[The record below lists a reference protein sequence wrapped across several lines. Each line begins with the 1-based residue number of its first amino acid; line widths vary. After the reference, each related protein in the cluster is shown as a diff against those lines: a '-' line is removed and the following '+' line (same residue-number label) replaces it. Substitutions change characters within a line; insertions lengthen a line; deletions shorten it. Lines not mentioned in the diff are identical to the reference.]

1 VLPLVDSNGGRP
13 SRSSIPTRETDDL
26 LHDSL
31 LSGARLSPAGWFPF
45 DEGDIRR
52 CLHGEVDKGRP
63 YQRRGAVRDLRADK
77 GGQRLI
83 ASVQGTRL
91 RPYRVFVDIGKGN
104 PVSLSARCT
113 CPVAWNCKHAAA
125 VLLEALANPPAVEGN
140 DGDWLPGPVGG
151 WLHQLRQAAQL
162 AAAPDE
168 IAYRLDYPARPGL
181 PFVLEPRVVRVLKSG
196 DWGADRP
203 LPAGQMQ
210 NPTAKYFRPADR
222 GISQLLRDPLGRSP
236 PPLPEDPDL
245 VDLLLRRVID
255 TGRCRWQDLGSPPL
269 KMGPPRRGRLAWRLG
284 PDGRQTIEVEL
295 DDRSAVPLPS
305 ASPWY
310 VHPEEYLAGPVAL
323 DVARPLVGIA
333 LSAPP
338 VTIAQAAALGA
349 LIARDLPDLTLP
361 QPRTDLV
368 EEIRDDPPVPT
379 LMLANRP
386 RRRNYWE
393 VWGKDWE
400 ERVDVA
406 LLGYAYGDTLI
417 GGEDAPHEQSKVE
430 DGRIVIRRRDPAAE
444 RSAQDRLEVLGLR
457 AIETFGSA
465 ATDGGRIPLT
475 FLDGRGDWPGF
486 VYDTVPQ
493 LEREGWRI
501 EVEDGF
507 RYRVVDGSGE
517 WTAEVEEN
525 GGWWFSLDL
534 GIDIDGERVP
544 LLPVLTGLL
553 ARLRD
558 SSAPSDLD
566 RLAYNGTVFG
576 RLEDGRHVAL
586 PLDRTKTILST
597 LVELYH
603 PGSLSAAGKLEIS
616 AGEGLGLAAVE
627 AATRLR
633 WLGGERL
640 RALAERLAHFS
651 GIDKVEPPAG
661 LQTELRPYQ
670 KDGLDWLQFLR
681 AYELGG
687 ILADDMGLGKTVEA
701 LAHILVEKREG
712 RLDRPCLVICPTSV
726 VPNWLAEAARLA
738 PELRVLSLH
747 GPDRAERF
755 GAIGNADLVLTTYA
769 LLPRDADHLLPIAW
783 HIAVLDEAQAIK
795 NANAKTTGLVCLL
808 DARHRLCLTG
818 TPVENHLGELW
829 SQFAFLMPG
838 LLGDARRFARVFRTP
853 IEKKQDGERR
863 TVLSGR
869 VKPFLLRR
877 TKALVA
883 ADLPPKTEMVR
894 PLELCGQQRDLYE
907 TVRLAMHEKV
917 RSEVARKG
925 LARSHI
931 IVLDALLKLRQV
943 CCDPRLVKLAAARRV
958 TASAKL
964 EHLMEMLPQLVE
976 DGRRILLFSQ
986 FTSMLDLIKPA
997 LAEAGIEFV
1006 ELRGDTTDRAKPVA
1020 SFQRGKVPLFLISL
1034 KAGGTGLNL
1043 TAADTVIHYDPWW
1056 NPAVEDQAT
1065 DRAHRIGQDKPVFVY
1080 KLVAQ
1085 GTVEERM
1092 LELQQ
1097 RKKALAAG
1105 IYEAGGNAAAALDAA
1120 DIERLFEPLG

>member
-1 VLPLVDSNGGRP
+1 
-13 SRSSIPTRETDDL
+13 

-31 LSGARLSPAGWFPF
+31 LPGSRLDPVEWFPF
-45 DEGDIRR
+45 DENDIRR
-52 CLHGEVDKGRP
+52 CLHGAVDKGRP
-63 YQRRGAVRDLRADK
+63 YQRRGAVRDLRTDK
-77 GGQRLI
+77 DGQRLI

-91 RPYRVFVDIGKGN
+91 RPYRVFVDIGKDN
-104 PVSLSARCT
+104 PVSLSARCS

-140 DGDWLPGPVGG
+140 DTDWLPGPVGG
-151 WLHQLRQAAQL
+151 WLRQLRQAAQP
-162 AAAPDE
+162 AIAPDE

-181 PFVLEPRVVRVLKSG
+181 PFVLDLRVVRVLKTG
-196 DWGADRP
+196 GRGADRA
-203 LPAGQMQ
+203 LPAGQLQ

-222 GISQLLRDPLGRSP
+222 SILLLLRDPLGRSP

-245 VDLLLRRVID
+245 VDLLLRRIID
-255 TGRCRWQDLGSPPL
+255 TGRCRWQELASPPL
-269 KMGPPRRGRLAWRLG
+269 RLGPPRRGRLAWQLG
-284 PDGRQTIEVEL
+284 PDGRQTIDVEL
-295 DDRSAVPLPS
+295 DHKSAVTLPS

-310 VHPEEYLAGPVAL
+310 VDPEERLAGPVML
-323 DVARPLVGIA
+323 DIARPLVGIA
-333 LSAPP
+333 LAAPP
-338 VTIAQAAALGA
+338 VTISQANALGA
-349 LIARDLPDLTLP
+349 LIARDLPDLALP
-361 QPRTDLV
+361 APRTDLV
-368 EEIRDDPPVPT
+368 EEIRDDSPVPT
-379 LMLANRP
+379 VMLANRA

-417 GGEDAPHEQSKVE
+417 GGDDAPLEQRKVE
-430 DGRIVIRRRDPAAE
+430 DDRIVVHRRNPVAE
-444 RSAQDRLEVLGLR
+444 RSAQERLEALGLR

-465 ATDGGRIPLT
+465 TTDGGRIPFT
-475 FLDGRGDWPGF
+475 FFDGRGDWPGF

-493 LEREGWRI
+493 LAREGWRI
-501 EVEDGF
+501 EVEDSF
-507 RYRVVDGSGE
+507 RHRVVDGGGE
-517 WTAEVEEN
+517 WTAEVEES

-534 GIDIDGERVP
+534 GIEIDGERVP
-544 LLPVLTGLL
+544 LLPVLTQLL
-553 ARLRD
+553 AQLRLTG
-558 SSAPSDLD
+558 APDDLE
-566 RLAYNGTVFG
+566 RLAHNGTVFG

-586 PLDRTKTILST
+586 PLDRTKAILST

-603 PGSLSAAGKLEIS
+603 PGSLSAEGKLEIS
-616 AGEGLGLAAVE
+616 AGQGLGLAAVE
-627 AATRLR
+627 TASRLR
-633 WLGGERL
+633 WLGGKQL
-640 RALAERLAHFS
+640 QALAEHLSHFS
-651 GIDKVEPPAG
+651 GIDKVEPPVG

-670 KDGLDWLQFLR
+670 REGLDWLQFLR
-681 AYELGG
+681 GYELGG
-687 ILADDMGLGKTVEA
+687 ILADDMGLGKTVET
-701 LAHILVEKREG
+701 LAHILVEKRDG
-712 RLDRPCLVICPTSV
+712 RLDRPCLVVCPTSV
-726 VPNWLAEAARLA
+726 VPNWLAETARLA

-755 GAIGNADLVLTTYA
+755 GEIGNADLVLTTYA
-769 LLPRDADHLLPIAW
+769 LLPRDADHLLAVAW

-795 NANAKTTGLVCLL
+795 NASAKITGLVCRL

-853 IEKKQDGERR
+853 IEKKQDGARR
-863 TVLSGR
+863 TILSGR

-883 ADLPPKTEMVR
+883 ADLPSKTEILR
-894 PLELCGQQRDLYE
+894 PLELSGQQRDLYE

-917 RSEVARKG
+917 RREVAQKG

-964 EHLMEMLPQLVE
+964 EHLLEMLPQLVE

-986 FTSMLDLIKPA
+986 FTSMLDLMKPA
-997 LAEAGIEFV
+997 LGGIEFV
-1006 ELRGDTTDRAKPVA
+1006 ELRGDTTDRAQPVA
-1020 SFQRGKVPLFLISL
+1020 RFQKGKVPLFLISL

-1105 IYEAGGNAAAALDAA
+1105 IYEAGGNAAAALDAT
-1120 DIERLFEPLG
+1120 DIERLFQPLG

>member
-1 VLPLVDSNGGRP
+1 
-13 SRSSIPTRETDDL
+13 
-26 LHDSL
+26 LHDSSL
-31 LSGARLSPAGWFPF
+31 PDTRSSLVEWFPF

-52 CLHGEVDKGRP
+52 CLRGAVDKGRP

-83 ASVQGTRL
+83 ALVQGSRL
-91 RPYRVFVDIGKGN
+91 RPYRVFVDIGKDT
-104 PVSLSARCT
+104 PVSLSARCS

-125 VLLEALANPPAVEGN
+125 VLLEALANPPAIEGTE
-140 DGDWLPGPVGG
+140 GDPLVGPVGG
-151 WLHQLRQAAQL
+151 WLHQLREAARP

-168 IAYRLDYPARPGL
+168 IAYRLDHPSRLGL
-181 PFVLEPRVVRVLKSG
+181 PFVLDLRVVRVLRAGGWG
-196 DWGADRP
+196 DDRAI
-203 LPAGQMQ
+203 PAGQMQ

-222 GISQLLRDPLGRSP
+222 AVLQLLRDPLGRLP

-245 VDLLLRRVID
+245 VDLLLRRIID
-255 TGRCRWQDLGSPPL
+255 TGRCRWQDLASPPL
-269 KMGPPRRGRLAWRLG
+269 TLGPPRHGRFAWRLG
-284 PDGRQTIEVEL
+284 PDGRQTIAIEL
-295 DDRSAVPLPS
+295 DDGSAVPLPA

-310 VHPEEYLAGPVAL
+310 VDPAKDIAGPVTL
-323 DVARPLVGIA
+323 DLARPLVNIA

-338 VTIAQAAALGA
+338 VTMAQAAALRG
-349 LIARDLPDLTLP
+349 LLDRDLPDLVLP
-361 QPRTDLV
+361 QPRTDLI
-368 EEIRDDPPVPT
+368 EEIRDDPPLPILT
-379 LMLANRP
+379 LTNRP

-393 VWGKDWE
+393 VWGKDSE

-406 LLGYAYGDTLI
+406 FLGFAYGDTLI
-417 GGEDAPHEQSKVE
+417 GGDDTLREQRKVE
-430 DGRIVIRRRDPAAE
+430 DGRIIIRRRDLAAE
-444 RSAQDRLEVLGLR
+444 RSAQDRLEAFALR
-457 AIETFGSA
+457 SIETFGSA
-465 ATDGGRIPLT
+465 AEDGARVPFA

-486 VYDTVPQ
+486 VYDIVPQ

-507 RYRVVDGSGE
+507 RYRVVDGGGE
-517 WTAEVEEN
+517 WTAEVEES

-553 ARLRD
+553 ARLRVAGAPGKLD
-558 SSAPSDLD
+558 S
-566 RLAYNGTVFG
+566 LAHNGTVFG

-586 PLDRTKTILST
+586 PLDRTKAILST

-603 PGSLSAAGKLEIS
+603 PGSLSAEGKLEIS

-640 RALAERLAHFS
+640 KALADRLSHFS
-651 GIDKVEPPAG
+651 GIAKVEPPAG

-670 KDGLDWLQFLR
+670 RQGLDWLQFLR

-687 ILADDMGLGKTVEA
+687 ILADDMGLGKTVQT

-712 RLDRPCLVICPTSV
+712 RLDRPCLVVCPTSV

-738 PELRVLSLH
+738 PELKVLSLH
-747 GPDRAERF
+747 GPDRAGRF
-755 GAIGNADLVLTTYA
+755 AEIGDADLLVTTYA
-769 LLPRDADHLLPIAW
+769 LLSRDADHLLPVAW

-795 NANAKTTGLVCLL
+795 NANAKTTGLVCRL

-863 TVLSGR
+863 VVLSGR

-877 TKALVA
+877 TKAVVA
-883 ADLPPKTEMVR
+883 ADLPPKTEMLR
-894 PLELCGQQRDLYE
+894 SLELAGPQRDLYE

-917 RSEVARKG
+917 RAEVAKKG
-925 LARSHI
+925 FARSHI
-931 IVLDALLKLRQV
+931 VMLDALLKLRQV
-943 CCDPRLVKLAAARRV
+943 CCDPRLVKLTAAQRV

-986 FTSMLDLIKPA
+986 FTSMLDLIKAA
-997 LAEAGIEFV
+997 LVETGIEFV
-1006 ELRGDTTDRAKPVA
+1006 ELRGDTTDRARPVA
-1020 SFQRGKVPLFLISL
+1020 RFQQGKVPLFLISL

-1065 DRAHRIGQDKPVFVY
+1065 DRAHRIGQNKPVFVY

-1120 DIERLFEPLG
+1120 DIERLFQPLG

>member
-1 VLPLVDSNGGRP
+1 
-13 SRSSIPTRETDDL
+13 

-31 LSGARLSPAGWFPF
+31 LPVARLSPAGWFPF
-45 DEGDIRR
+45 DEGDVRR

-125 VLLEALANPPAVEGN
+125 VLLEALANPPAIEGTTE
-140 DGDWLPGPVGG
+140 GDSLVGPIGG
-151 WLHQLRQAAQL
+151 WLHQLRQAARP
-162 AAAPDE
+162 AATPDE
-168 IAYRLDYPARPGL
+168 VAYRLDHPARPGL
-181 PFVLEPRVVRVLKSG
+181 PFVLEPRVVRILKSG

-203 LPAGQMQ
+203 LPAGQLQ
-210 NPTAKYFRPADR
+210 NPTAKYFRQADR
-222 GISQLLRDPLGRSP
+222 SISQLLRDPLGRSP

-245 VDLLLRRVID
+245 LDLLLRRVID
-255 TGRCRWQDLGSPPL
+255 TGRCRWQGLASPPL
-269 KMGPPRRGRLAWRLG
+269 KLGPPRRGRLAWRLG
-284 PDGRQTIEVEL
+284 PDGRQTVEVEL

-310 VHPEEYLAGPVAL
+310 VDPEQHLAGPVAL
-323 DVARPLVGIA
+323 DVARPLIGIA

-361 QPRTDLV
+361 QPRTDLA
-368 EEIRDDPPVPT
+368 EEIHNDPPVPT

-393 VWGKDWE
+393 IWGKDWE

-406 LLGYAYGDTLI
+406 LLGYLYGDTLI
-417 GGEDAPHEQSKVE
+417 GSDDALHEQRKVE
-430 DGRIVIRRRDPAAE
+430 EGRIIVRRRNPAAE
-444 RSAQDRLEVLGLR
+444 RSAQDRLEVLGLHT
-457 AIETFGSA
+457 IETFGST
-465 ATDGGRIPLT
+465 ATDGGRIPFT

-486 VYDTVPQ
+486 VYDAVPQ
-493 LEREGWRI
+493 LQREGWRI
-501 EVEDGF
+501 ETEDSF
-507 RYRVVDGSGE
+507 RYRVVDGGGE

-534 GIDIDGERVP
+534 GIEIDGERVP

-558 SSAPSDLD
+558 SSEPNDLD
-566 RLAYNGTVFG
+566 RLAHNGTVFG
-576 RLEDGRHVAL
+576 RLDDGRHVAL

-603 PGSLSAAGKLEIS
+603 PGSLSAVGKLEIS

-627 AATRLR
+627 AATKLR
-633 WLGGERL
+633 WLGGKRL
-640 RALAERLAHFS
+640 RGLAERLSHFS
-651 GIDKVEPPAG
+651 GIDKIEPPAG

-670 KDGLDWLQFLR
+670 REGLDWLQFLR

-712 RLDRPCLVICPTSV
+712 RLDRPCLVVCPTSV

-747 GPDRAERF
+747 GPDRAQRF
-755 GAIGNADLVLTTYA
+755 GAIGDADLVLTTYA
-769 LLPRDADHLLPIAW
+769 LLPRDADHLLPVAW

-795 NANAKTTGLVCLL
+795 NANAKTTGLVCRL
-808 DARHRLCLTG
+808 DACHRLCLTG

-838 LLGDARRFARVFRTP
+838 LLGDARRFGRVFRTP

-863 TVLSGR
+863 AVLSGR
-869 VKPFLLRR
+869 VKPFLMRR
-877 TKALVA
+877 TKASVA
-883 ADLPPKTEMVR
+883 ADLPPKTEMLH
-894 PLELCGQQRDLYE
+894 PLELSGQQRDLYE

-917 RSEVARKG
+917 RREVAQKG

-931 IVLDALLKLRQV
+931 VVLDALLKLRQV

-986 FTSMLDLIKPA
+986 FTSMLDLVKPA
-997 LAEAGIEFV
+997 VSETGIEYV

-1020 SFQRGKVPLFLISL
+1020 RFQKGTVPLFLISL

-1105 IYEAGGNAAAALDAA
+1105 IYEAGGNAAAALDAT

>member
-1 VLPLVDSNGGRP
+1 M
-13 SRSSIPTRETDDL
+13 
-26 LHDSL
+26 
-31 LSGARLSPAGWFPF
+31 GWFPF
-45 DEGDIRR
+45 DESDIRR
-52 CLHGEVDKGRP
+52 CLNGEVDKGRP
-63 YQRRGAVRDLRADK
+63 YQRRGAVLDLRADK
-77 GGQRLI
+77 SGGRLV

-104 PVSLSARCT
+104 PVSLSARCS

-125 VLLEALANPPAVEGN
+125 VLLEALANPPAIEGPE
-140 DGDWLPGPVGG
+140 GELLSAAVGG
-151 WLHQLRQAAQL
+151 WLHQLRQEAHPST
-162 AAAPDE
+162 APEE
-168 IAYRLDYPARPGL
+168 IAYRLDYPEKPGS
-181 PFVLEPRVVRVLKSG
+181 PFLLDLRVVRLLKSG
-196 DWGADRP
+196 GRGADRP
-203 LPAGQMQ
+203 LPAGQLQ

-222 GISQLLRDPLGRSP
+222 GIFQLLRDPLGRSP
-236 PPLPEDPDL
+236 PPIPEDPDL
-245 VDLLLRRVID
+245 VDLLLRRIVE
-255 TGRCRWQDLGSPPL
+255 TGRCRWQDLAAPPL
-269 KMGPPRRGRLAWRLG
+269 TTGPPRRGHLAWRLG
-284 PDGRQTIEVEL
+284 PDGRQTIEIEL
-295 DDRSAVPLPS
+295 ADGPGITLPS

-310 VHPEEYLAGPVAL
+310 VEPNEHLAGPVTL
-323 DVARPLVGIA
+323 DIARPLVRIA
-333 LSAPP
+333 LAAPP
-338 VTIAQAAALGA
+338 LTTAQAAALGPLIERELPELA
-349 LIARDLPDLTLP
+349 LPR
-361 QPRTDLV
+361 PRTDLI
-368 EEIRDDPPVPT
+368 EEIREERPVPS
-379 LMLANRP
+379 LVLGNRQ

-393 VWGKDWE
+393 IWGKDWE
-400 ERVDVA
+400 ERIDVA
-406 LLGYAYGDTLI
+406 LLGYAYGGVLI
-417 GGEDAPHEQSKVE
+417 DADSAPREQRRVE
-430 DGRIVIRRRDPAAE
+430 DGRIVVRRRDLAAE
-444 RSAQDRLEVLGLR
+444 RMLQDRLEAFGLR
-457 AIETFGSA
+457 QIDTFGA
-465 ATDGGRIPLT
+465 AGIDAGRISFGFPY
-475 FLDGRGDWPGF
+475 GGGDWPGF
-486 VYDTVPQ
+486 VYDVVPR
-493 LEREGWRI
+493 LEREGWQI
-501 EVEDGF
+501 DVEDDF
-507 RYRVVDGSGE
+507 RYRIVDGSGE
-517 WTAEVEEN
+517 WTAEVEEG

-534 GIDIDGERVP
+534 GIEIDGERVP

-553 ARLRD
+553 AQLRD
-558 SSAPSDLD
+558 LGAPGDLD
-566 RLAYNGTVFG
+566 RLARNGTVFG
-576 RLEDGRHVAL
+576 RLADGRHVAL
-586 PLDRTKTILST
+586 PLDRTKAILST

-616 AGEGLGLAAVE
+616 AGEGLGLAAIE

-640 RALAERLAHFS
+640 KALAERLSHFA
-651 GIDKVEPPAG
+651 GIDKIKPPAA

-670 KDGLDWLQFLR
+670 REGLDWLQFLR

-687 ILADDMGLGKTVEA
+687 ILADDMGLGKTVQT
-701 LAHILVEKREG
+701 LAHILIEKREG
-712 RLDRPCLVICPTSV
+712 RLDRPCLVVCPTSV

-747 GPDRAERF
+747 GSDRAQRF
-755 GAIGNADLVLTTYA
+755 EEIGHADLVLTTYA
-769 LLPRDADHLLPIAW
+769 LLSRDAEHLLPAAW

-795 NANAKTTGLVCLL
+795 NANAKTTGLVCRL

-838 LLGDARRFARVFRTP
+838 LLGDSRRFARVFRTP
-853 IEKKQDGERR
+853 IEKKHDGGRR
-863 TVLSGR
+863 AVLSGR

-883 ADLPPKTEMVR
+883 AELPPKTEMLR
-894 PLELCGQQRDLYE
+894 PVELAGQQRDLYE

-917 RSEVARKG
+917 RREVAQKG

-997 LAEAGIEFV
+997 VDEAGIEFV
-1006 ELRGDTTDRAKPVA
+1006 ELRGDTTDRAGPVA
-1020 SFQRGKVPLFLISL
+1020 RFQRGKVPLFLVSL

-1085 GTVEERM
+1085 STVEERM

-1105 IYEAGGNAAAALDAA
+1105 IYEGDGNAAAALDAA
-1120 DIERLFEPLG
+1120 DIERLFEPLV

>member
-1 VLPLVDSNGGRP
+1 
-13 SRSSIPTRETDDL
+13 

-31 LSGARLSPAGWFPF
+31 LPGARLSPVEWFPF
-45 DEGDIRR
+45 DESDIRR

-151 WLHQLRQAAQL
+151 WLHQLRQAAQP

-168 IAYRLDYPARPGL
+168 IAYRLDYPPRPGL
-181 PFVLEPRVVRVLKSG
+181 PFVLDLRVVRVLKTG
-196 DWGADRP
+196 YWGADRA
-203 LPAGQMQ
+203 LPAGQLQ
-210 NPTAKYFRPADR
+210 NPTAKYFRPSDR

-245 VDLLLRRVID
+245 VDLLLRRIID
-255 TGRCRWQDLGSPPL
+255 TGRCRWQDLASPPL
-269 KMGPPRRGRLAWRLG
+269 KLGPPRRGRLAWQLG
-284 PDGRQTIEVEL
+284 PDGRQTVEVEL

-310 VHPEEYLAGPVAL
+310 VDPKEHLTGPIEL
-323 DVARPLVGIA
+323 GTARPLVGIA

-361 QPRTDLV
+361 PPRTDLV

-393 VWGKDWE
+393 IWGKDWE

-417 GGEDAPHEQSKVE
+417 GGDEALREQRKVE
-430 DGRIVIRRRDPAAE
+430 DGRIVVRRRDPAAE
-444 RSAQDRLEVLGLR
+444 RSAQDRLEAVGLR

-465 ATDGGRIPLT
+465 VTDGGRIPFA

-486 VYDTVPQ
+486 VYDVVPQ
-493 LEREGWRI
+493 LGREGWRI
-501 EVEDGF
+501 EVEDSF
-507 RYRVVDGSGE
+507 RYRVVDGAGE
-517 WTAEVEEN
+517 WTAEVEES

-534 GIDIDGERVP
+534 GIEIDGERVP
-544 LLPVLTGLL
+544 LLPVLTALL
-553 ARLRD
+553 ARLRLTG
-558 SSAPSDLD
+558 APGDLD
-566 RLAYNGTVFG
+566 QLAHNGTVFG

-586 PLDRTKTILST
+586 PLDRTKAILST

-603 PGSLSAAGKLEIS
+603 PGSLSAEGKLEIS

-627 AATRLR
+627 AATQLR

-640 RALAERLAHFS
+640 RALAERLSHFS

-661 LQTELRPYQ
+661 LRTELRPYQ
-670 KDGLDWLQFLR
+670 RDGLDWLQFLR
-681 AYELGG
+681 GYELGG
-687 ILADDMGLGKTVEA
+687 ILADDMGLGKTVQT

-712 RLDRPCLVICPTSV
+712 RLDRPCLVVCPTSV

-747 GPDRAERF
+747 GADRAQRF
-755 GAIGNADLVLTTYA
+755 GEIGEADVVLTTYA
-769 LLPRDADHLLPIAW
+769 LLSRDADHLLPVAW
-783 HIAVLDEAQAIK
+783 HIAVLDESQAIK
-795 NANAKTTGLVCLL
+795 NANAKTTGLVCRLE
-808 DARHRLCLTG
+808 ARHRLCLTG

-863 TVLSGR
+863 AVLSGR

-883 ADLPPKTEMVR
+883 ADLPPKTEMLR
-894 PLELCGQQRDLYE
+894 PLELSGQQRDLYE

-917 RSEVARKG
+917 RREVAQKG

-943 CCDPRLVKLAAARRV
+943 CCDPRLVKLTAARRV

-986 FTSMLDLIKPA
+986 FTSMLDLIKLA
-997 LAEAGIEFV
+997 LGETAIEFV
-1006 ELRGDTTDRAKPVA
+1006 ELRGDTTDRAGPVA
-1020 SFQRGKVPLFLISL
+1020 RFQQGKVPLFLISL

>member
-1 VLPLVDSNGGRP
+1 
-13 SRSSIPTRETDDL
+13 
-26 LHDSL
+26 
-31 LSGARLSPAGWFPF
+31 
-45 DEGDIRR
+45 
-52 CLHGEVDKGRP
+52 
-63 YQRRGAVRDLRADK
+63 
-77 GGQRLI
+77 
-83 ASVQGTRL
+83 
-91 RPYRVFVDIGKGN
+91 
-104 PVSLSARCT
+104 
-113 CPVAWNCKHAAA
+113 
-125 VLLEALANPPAVEGN
+125 
-140 DGDWLPGPVGG
+140 
-151 WLHQLRQAAQL
+151 
-162 AAAPDE
+162 
-168 IAYRLDYPARPGL
+168 
-181 PFVLEPRVVRVLKSG
+181 
-196 DWGADRP
+196 
-203 LPAGQMQ
+203 
-210 NPTAKYFRPADR
+210 
-222 GISQLLRDPLGRSP
+222 
-236 PPLPEDPDL
+236 
-245 VDLLLRRVID
+245 
-255 TGRCRWQDLGSPPL
+255 
-269 KMGPPRRGRLAWRLG
+269 
-284 PDGRQTIEVEL
+284 
-295 DDRSAVPLPS
+295 
-305 ASPWY
+305 
-310 VHPEEYLAGPVAL
+310 
-323 DVARPLVGIA
+323 
-333 LSAPP
+333 
-338 VTIAQAAALGA
+338 
-349 LIARDLPDLTLP
+349 
-361 QPRTDLV
+361 
-368 EEIRDDPPVPT
+368 
-379 LMLANRP
+379 
-386 RRRNYWE
+386 
-393 VWGKDWE
+393 
-400 ERVDVA
+400 

-417 GGEDAPHEQSKVE
+417 GGEDAPHEQRKVE
-430 DGRIVIRRRDPAAE
+430 DGRIVVRRRDPAAE
-444 RSAQDRLEVLGLR
+444 RSAQDRLEALGLR
-457 AIETFGSA
+457 AIETFSSTG
-465 ATDGGRIPLT
+465 TDGGRIPFT

-486 VYDTVPQ
+486 VYDAVPQ

-507 RYRVVDGSGE
+507 RHRVVDAGGE

-534 GIDIDGERVP
+534 GIEIDGERVP

-558 SSAPSDLD
+558 SGAPSDLD

-586 PLDRTKTILST
+586 PLARTKTILST

-640 RALAERLAHFS
+640 RALAERLRHFS
-651 GIDKVEPPAG
+651 GIDKIEPPAG

-712 RLDRPCLVICPTSV
+712 RLDRPCLVVCPTSV

-755 GAIGNADLVLTTYA
+755 GAIGEADLVLTTYA
-769 LLPRDADHLLPIAW
+769 LLPRDADHLLPVAW

-795 NANAKTTGLVCLL
+795 NAAAKTTGLVCRL

-838 LLGDARRFARVFRTP
+838 LLGDARRFGRVFRTP

-863 TVLSGR
+863 VVLSGR

-883 ADLPPKTEMVR
+883 ADLPPKTEMLR
-894 PLELCGQQRDLYE
+894 PLELSGQQRDLYE

-917 RSEVARKG
+917 RREVAQKG

-964 EHLMEMLPQLVE
+964 DHLMEMLPQLVE

-997 LAEAGIEFV
+997 LGETGIEFV
-1006 ELRGDTTDRAKPVA
+1006 ELRGDTTDRARPVA
-1020 SFQRGKVPLFLISL
+1020 HFQKGKVPLFLISL

-1097 RKKALAAG
+1097 RKKVLAAG
-1105 IYEAGGNAAAALDAA
+1105 IYEAGGNAAASLDGA

>member
-1 VLPLVDSNGGRP
+1 
-13 SRSSIPTRETDDL
+13 
-26 LHDSL
+26 LHDSSL
-31 LSGARLSPAGWFPF
+31 PDVRRSPVEWFPF
-45 DEGDIRR
+45 DEADIRR
-52 CLHGEVDKGRP
+52 CLHGAVDKGRP

-91 RPYRVFVDIGKGN
+91 RPYRVFIDIGKDI
-104 PVSLSARCT
+104 PVSLSARCS

-125 VLLEALANPPAVEGN
+125 VLLEALTNPPAIEGTE
-140 DGDWLPGPVGG
+140 GDPLIGPVGG
-151 WLHQLRQAAQL
+151 WLHQLHRAARPAAAQ
-162 AAAPDE
+162 DE
-168 IAYRLDYPARPGL
+168 IAYRLDHPARPGL
-181 PFVLEPRVVRVLKSG
+181 SFLLDLRVVRVLKSG
-196 DWGADRP
+196 EWGADRA
-203 LPAGQMQ
+203 LPAGQLQ
-210 NPTAKYFRPADR
+210 DPTAKYFRPADR

-236 PPLPEDPDL
+236 PPLPEDADL
-245 VDLLLRRVID
+245 VDLLLRRVIG
-255 TGRCRWQDLGSPPL
+255 TGRCRWRDLASPPL
-269 KMGPPRRGRLAWRLG
+269 TLGPSRRGRLAWRLG
-284 PDGRQTIEVEL
+284 PDGRQSIEIDL
-295 DDRSAVPLPS
+295 GAGSAVPLR
-305 ASPWY
+305 AAAPWY
-310 VHPEEYLAGPVAL
+310 VDPEEHLAGPVEL

-333 LSAPP
+333 LAAPP
-338 VTIAQAAALGA
+338 VTIAQATALRA
-349 LIARDLPDLTLP
+349 LIERDLPDLVLP

-406 LLGYAYGDTLI
+406 LLGFVYGDTLI
-417 GGEDAPHEQSKVE
+417 GGEDTLREQRKVE

-444 RSAQDRLEVLGLR
+444 RAAQDRLEAFGLR
-457 AIETFGSA
+457 AIETFGSS
-465 ATDGGRIPLT
+465 ATDGGRTP
-475 FLDGRGDWPGF
+475 FAFVDGRGDWPGF
-486 VYDTVPQ
+486 LYDTVPQ
-493 LEREGWRI
+493 LERAGWRI
-501 EVEDGF
+501 EVDDSF
-507 RYRVVDGSGE
+507 RYRVVDGAGE
-517 WTAEVEEN
+517 WTLEIEES

-534 GIDIDGERVP
+534 GIEVDGERVP
-544 LLPVLTGLL
+544 LLPVLTALL
-553 ARLRD
+553 ARLRNSGASGDID
-558 SSAPSDLD
+558 SLGH
-566 RLAYNGTVFG
+566 NGTVFG

-586 PLDRTKTILST
+586 PLDRTKAILST

-640 RALAERLAHFS
+640 KALAERLSHFS
-651 GIDKVEPPAG
+651 GIGKVEPPAG
-661 LQTELRPYQ
+661 LLTELRPYQ
-670 KDGLDWLQFLR
+670 REGLDWLQFLR
-681 AYELGG
+681 GYELGG
-687 ILADDMGLGKTVEA
+687 ILADDMGLGKTVQT
-701 LAHILVEKREG
+701 LAHILVEKRDG
-712 RLDRPCLVICPTSV
+712 RLDRPCLVVCPTSV

-738 PELRVLSLH
+738 PDLRVLSLH
-747 GPDRAERF
+747 GPDRAQRF
-755 GAIGNADLVLTTYA
+755 AEISDADLVLTTYA
-769 LLPRDADHLLPIAW
+769 LLSRDTDHLLPIPW
-783 HIAVLDEAQAIK
+783 HIAVLDESQAIK
-795 NANAKTTGLVCLL
+795 NANAKTTGLVCRL

-863 TVLSGR
+863 AVLSGR

-883 ADLPPKTEMVR
+883 ADLPPKTEMLR
-894 PLELCGQQRDLYE
+894 PLELSGQQRDLYE

-917 RSEVARKG
+917 RREVAQKG

-931 IVLDALLKLRQV
+931 VVLDALLKLRQV

-997 LAEAGIEFV
+997 LGDTGIEFV
-1006 ELRGDTTDRAKPVA
+1006 ELRGDTIDRAAPVA
-1020 SFQRGKVPLFLISL
+1020 RFQRGKVPLFLISL